1 MSDKERKIMANNY
14 VNNLLGGQEKILF
27 ITHKHWFTFLRS
39 ILIELFL
46 LIVIGVAVTVATSL
60 AEFAPFFY
68 LLLIVPVLGIIR
80 DFLIWRN
87 HQYIVTNRRIIQI
100 AGVFNKEVTDSSL
113 EKVND
118 VKMEQSTLG
127 RLFDYGDIEI
137 LTASETGEN
146 VFQAIGRPIRFKT
159 AMLNAKEQLE
169 HGDIAA
175 AGDAAPTDIPKMIAQ
190 LDHLRQKGV
199 LTDAEF
205 QHKKA
210 ELLAKL

>member
-1 MSDKERKIMANNY
+1 MANNY

-46 LIVIGVAVTVATSL
+46 LIVIGVAVTVAVTVATSL

-80 DFLIWRN
+80 DFLIWWN
-87 HQYIVTNRRIIQI
+87 HQYIVTNRRIIQV
-100 AGVFNKEVTDSSL
+100 AGVFKKEVTDSSL

-127 RLFDYGDIEI
+127 RLFDYGNIEI
-137 LTASETGEN
+137 LTASEMGVN
-146 VFQAIGRPIRFKT
+146 VFQTIGRPIRFKT

-175 AGDAAPTDIPKMIAQ
+175 AGDATPTDIPKMIAQ

-210 ELLAKL
+210 DLLAKL